1 MKLNDV
7 ATTLMEA
14 ISIKYNNLVYE
25 MKSRGEDVIVL
36 SLGEAFFDIPVL
48 SFDKLAYPD
57 LYHYSHSRGLP
68 TLRQKISAYYQDRY
82 GVNAD
87 PDKEIL
93 MTAGSKIGIY
103 YALLSIV
110 EQGDEVLLLE
120 PYWVSYTEQVRL
132 VGAKPVSV
140 PVGESI
146 SNLDRYVSPRT
157 SVLVLN
163 NPQNPTGKNF
173 KRDEIEQIFA
183 FAARH
188 GLWVISDEA
197 YSDFVNPEERFISF
211 GSVDR
216 KFERTIIV
224 NSISKNFGI
233 SGWRIGYMLSNPTV
247 IDTALKITQ
256 HTMTCAPTVLL
267 MYLDQYF
274 EHILKFTMPQIT
286 ELLAKRER
294 IVNYLES
301 ESLKVEAGNATFY
314 FFVSIKPSRLDSVE
328 FCNQLLANYKVVA
341 VPGIGYGQSCD
352 QFIRISIGTE
362 SDERIRAGLKRIRQL
377 IMESS

>member
-14 ISIKYNNLVYE
+14 ISIKYNNMVYE
-25 MKSRGEDVIVL
+25 MKARGEDIVVL
-36 SLGEAFFDIPVL
+36 SLGEAFFDIPML
-48 SFDKLAYPD
+48 SFDRLAYPD

-68 TLRQKISAYYQDRY
+68 TLREKISIYYSDRY
-82 GVNAD
+82 GVDAD
-87 PDKEIL
+87 PDAEIL

-132 VGAKPVSV
+132 VGANPVTV

-146 SNLDRYVSPRT
+146 SDLDRYVTDRT
-157 SVLVLN
+157 RAVILN
-163 NPQNPTGKNF
+163 NPQNPTGRNF
-173 KRDEIEQIFA
+173 NRDEVEQVFA
-183 FAARH
+183 FAVRH
-188 GLWVISDEA
+188 GLWVIADEA
-197 YSDFVNPEERFISF
+197 YSDFVSSSERFTSF
-211 GSVDR
+211 GAVDT

-233 SGWRIGYMLSNPTV
+233 SGWRIGYMLSNPSV

-267 MYLDQYF
+267 MYLDRYF
-274 EHILKFTMPQIT
+274 DHILEFTMPQISD
-286 ELLAKRER
+286 LLAKRER
-294 IVNYLES
+294 IATHLEN
-301 ESLKVEAGNATFY
+301 EGLTVETGNATFY
-314 FFVSIKPSRLDSVE
+314 FFVRTAPSRLDSVE
-328 FCNQLLANYKVVA
+328 FCNQLLAKYKVVA
-341 VPGIGYGQSCD
+341 VPGIGYGKSCD

-362 SDERIRAGLKRIRQL
+362 SDERILSGLKRIKQL
-377 IMESS
+377 IVESS